1 MIHGSNMTRGHRGM
15 RKGLSLMEMLVA
27 IVLLGL
33 IGTIGYNYY
42 KNYYDTSFAAK
53 QARIYVIVDQ
63 ATQIRN
69 AWDLY
74 NTKNGE
80 DPTVFADFITDRILT
95 EVPVAMPLIS
105 AAGWQVAGVGVVA
118 GAGAYGVID
127 LDGVGTADN
136 DYAIVMPMDG
146 TASDADKVDYC
157 NILNNTANTAWSLDP
172 TVSDIAAQ
180 PDLAVGG
187 YAQNNYF
194 YCFDDGGADLADDLV
209 IGFTYRV
216 DPS

>member
-1 MIHGSNMTRGHRGM
+1 M

-27 IVLLGL
+27 IVLLGI

-80 DPTVFADFITDRILT
+80 DPTAFADFISDRILT

-105 AAGWQVAGVGVVA
+105 GSGWQVASPTSLDAFGT
-118 GAGAYGVID
+118 ID
-127 LDGVGTADN
+127 LDGSVLT
-136 DYAIVMPMDG
+136 DYAIVMEMDG
-146 TASDADKVDYC
+146 TASVADKTDYC
-157 NILNNTANTAWSLDP
+157 NILNNTADTAWSLDP
-172 TVSDIAAQ
+172 TVSTLALQ
-180 PDLAVGG
+180 PDLPAGG
-187 YAQNNYF
+187 YAQNAYF
-194 YCFDDGGADLADDLV
+194 YCFDNAGLDDGTGLV

-216 DPS
+216 DPN

>member
-1 MIHGSNMTRGHRGM
+1 M

-53 QARIYVIVDQ
+53 QARIYVIIDQ

-80 DPTVFADFITDRILT
+80 DPTVFSDFITDRILT
-95 EVPVAMPLIS
+95 EVPVAQPLIS
-105 AAGWQVAGVGVVA
+105 ATGWQIAEPTAGDW
-118 GAGAYGVID
+118 GAID
-127 LDGVGTADN
+127 LDASATADN
-136 DYAIVMPMDG
+136 DFAIVMEIDG
-146 TASDADKVDYC
+146 SASVADKTDYC
-157 NILNNTANTAWSLDP
+157 NIVNNTADVTWSLDP
-172 TVSDIAAQ
+172 TVSTLVAQ
-180 PDLAVGG
+180 PDLAAGG
-187 YAQNNYF
+187 YAQNAYF
-194 YCFDDGGADLADDLV
+194 YCFDSTGVDDGTGLV

-216 DPS
+216 DPN

>member
-1 MIHGSNMTRGHRGM
+1 MVHGSNMTRGHRGM

-74 NTKNGE
+74 NTKNGA
-80 DPTVFADFITDRILT
+80 DPVAFADFISDRILT

-105 AAGWQVAGVGVVA
+105 ATGWQVASPTSTDLFGT
-118 GAGAYGVID
+118 ID
-127 LDGVGTADN
+127 LDSSLLT
-136 DYAIVMPMDG
+136 DYAIVMEIDG
-146 TASDADKVDYC
+146 SASVADKTDYC
-157 NILNNTANTAWSLDP
+157 NIVNNTADTTWSLDP
-172 TVSDIAAQ
+172 TVSTLAAQ
-180 PDLAVGG
+180 PNDAAGG
-187 YAQNNYF
+187 YTQNPYF
-194 YCFDDGGADLADDLV
+194 YCFDNTGADDGTGLV

-216 DPS
+216 DPN